1 MKKYSRIMALLAALV
16 IALVP
21 MFAFAA
27 DGTSQSLSPSL
38 ILAGFSTDKSSV
50 QAGDTV
56 SLSFKLKNTSS
67 KIDMK
72 NVNIRLSGGEAL
84 IVNSGSDSVWTDTIA
99 KGSTYSFSKE
109 FYCSLGAAAGV
120 YPVTVSAS
128 FEYFD
133 GGEKLSGTAEI
144 NCSVRVTQAAS
155 ASSSASL
162 TPHII
167 ISDFSYGGNVSGS
180 SVFDLKMTLKNNSK
194 NIAVQNVIVKLS
206 GGEAFIPAEGTDTI
220 SIDKITS
227 TKEITQ
233 KLKCLGTTQTGI
245 YPVTVSVSY
254 EYFDGGE
261 KQAQSEELMLSIPVV
276 QPEKIEFGSL
286 SLEDTKVA
294 LGEEQDC
301 AFTVINSGRSSVFNG
316 RVKLV
321 DAAGR
326 ELASAYIGNLEAG
339 DQFASN
345 YTLPVTLT
353 QEGKTAL
360 TLVFEYENDS
370 GEAKSV
376 SREFSVTVQQEE
388 DPYAQLQ
395 SQNTNTQD
403 NYSDYT
409 VYYILGAAA
418 VVIIAV
424 VAAVVVKRK
433 KSKKKGDEL
442 DEEI

>member
-1 MKKYSRIMALLAALV
+1 MKKYSKITALLAALV
-16 IALVP
+16 IAIVP

-27 DGTSQSLSPSL
+27 EGSSQNLSPSL
-38 ILAGFSTDKSSV
+38 ILAGFSADKNSV

-56 SLSFKLKNTSS
+56 KLTFKLKNTSS
-67 KIDMK
+67 NIDIK
-72 NVNIRLSGGEAL
+72 NVNIRLSGGDAL
-84 IVNSGSDSVWTDTIA
+84 IVNGGSDSVWTDTIS

-109 FYCSLGAAAGV
+109 FYCNSGAAAGV

-133 GGEKLSGTAEI
+133 GGEKLTGTSEA
-144 NCSVRVTQAAS
+144 NCSVRVTQAATSS
-155 ASSSASL
+155 ASASL

-167 ISDFSYGGNVSGS
+167 ISDFSYGGTVSGS

-194 NIAVQNVIVKLS
+194 TIPVQNVIVKIS
-206 GGEAFIPAEGTDTI
+206 GGEAFITAEGTDTV

-233 KLKCLGTTQTGI
+233 KMKCLGTTQTGI

-286 SLEDTKVA
+286 SLEDTKVPV
-294 LGEEQDC
+294 GEEQDC
-301 AFTVINSGRSSVFNG
+301 AFTVINSGRSTVYNG
-316 RVKLV
+316 KVKLL
-321 DAAGR
+321 DSSGN
-326 ELASAYIGNLEAG
+326 ELASAYIGNLDAG
-339 DQFASN
+339 GQFASN
-345 YTLPVTLT
+345 YTLPVTLNKAGLT
-353 QEGKTAL
+353 QL
-360 TLVFEYENDS
+360 TLVFDYENDS

-376 SREFSVTVQQEE
+376 SRSFSVTAQQEE
-388 DPYAQLQ
+388 DPYQQLQ
-395 SQNTNTQD
+395 AQNTNSQE
-403 NYSDYT
+403 YYPDYT
-409 VYYILGAAA
+409 IYYILGAAA
-418 VVIIAV
+418 VVVIVIV
-424 VAAVVVKRK
+424 TVVVVKRK
-433 KSKKKGDEL
+433 KSKKKADEL